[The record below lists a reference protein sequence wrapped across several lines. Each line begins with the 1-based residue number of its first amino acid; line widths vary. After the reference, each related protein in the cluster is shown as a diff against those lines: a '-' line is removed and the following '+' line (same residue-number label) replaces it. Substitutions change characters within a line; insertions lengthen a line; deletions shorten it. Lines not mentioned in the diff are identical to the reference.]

1 MSSGSSERDGEVLCL
16 GLRFADEAARRA
28 HFRAR
33 LRERLSADGA
43 ALEAEGA
50 PLGGLD
56 AIVAL
61 SDPPH
66 YTACPNPFIAEA
78 RELFNERPPPAVGPL
93 VADVREGKGDPVYNA
108 HSYHTKVPH
117 RAIMRF
123 LLHYTEPGA
132 VVLDPFAGTGMTGV
146 AAAFC
151 GHADAALRAQIE
163 GERAAAGLGPPRWG
177 ERRAILA
184 DLSSVAAFV
193 AHRFCSPS
201 EPPRFEAAA
210 RRILAEVEAELGWM
224 YETRH
229 DDGRVGRIHYVLWSD
244 VFLCPE
250 CGGELVFWEVAVDR
264 QAGRVRRRFRCPVCG
279 AGLARA
285 GLRRAFEEVDELDL
299 GGRWRRARRSP
310 VLIRYAVPGIAGRL
324 EKRPDADDLAR
335 IDQIDRLRGGAWFP
349 RDRLPPGEET
359 RRNDDAGLTHVHH
372 FYTRRNLLALAA
384 LRARIWPAMD
394 EAPALG
400 MWFTSAHAWGT
411 RLNRLLLSN
420 YFQRRG
426 GVIGQTLQGTLY
438 VSSLSVE
445 TNVLE
450 RFRLRIASVP
460 HTAPRRT

>member
-43 ALEAEGA
+43 PSEVGGA
-50 PLGGLD
+50 PLGGLE

-66 YTACPNPFIAEA
+66 HTACPNPFIAEA
-78 RELFNERPPPAVGPL
+78 RELFSDRPPPAVGPL

-250 CGGELVFWEVAVDR
+250 CGGASGAR
-264 QAGRVRRRFRCPVCG
+264 CAGPSSRGRACGGPSRRSTSSTSAA
-279 AGLARA
+279 AG
-285 GLRRAFEEVDELDL
+285 D
-299 GGRWRRARRSP
+299 GRGARRC
-310 VLIRYAVPGIAGRL
+310 
-324 EKRPDADDLAR
+324 
-335 IDQIDRLRGGAWFP
+335 
-349 RDRLPPGEET
+349 
-359 RRNDDAGLTHVHH
+359 
-372 FYTRRNLLALAA
+372 
-384 LRARIWPAMD
+384 
-394 EAPALG
+394 
-400 MWFTSAHAWGT
+400 
-411 RLNRLLLSN
+411 
-420 YFQRRG
+420 
-426 GVIGQTLQGTLY
+426 
-438 VSSLSVE
+438 
-445 TNVLE
+445 
-450 RFRLRIASVP
+450 
-460 HTAPRRT
+460 